1 MNAVPS
7 GNALPVIVAIVVA
20 VIVIAG
26 VIVWYRRRR

>member
-1 MNAVPS
+1 MNAVSP
-7 GNALPVIVAIVVA
+7 NPLPIVVAIVVA

>member
-1 MNAVPS
+1 MNDVSP
-7 GNALPVIVAIVVA
+7 NPLPIVVAIVVA